1 MRCDI
6 EVCDGGLRYRGP
18 TPEDRPAEV
27 AVTASPTE
35 FELTRLAPGTT
46 PLYYRLDRGRLELGD
61 DLRAFHRNGTPP
73 APDHGALLAMIHGLP
88 DAPGSTPLPGVQELM
103 VANRLR
109 VDRDGVCVLRRPQR
123 LTPGL
128 TSLQDALGQAL
139 AEHAD
144 DDEVAIAY
152 SGGLASS
159 FVAVSARSAG
169 LRPELFHADLDG
181 RSHPLPEIPDTNTYR
196 VACDLRELL
205 DPEQVTGRELAPPLP
220 EVALRRRMLARLR
233 EASGTP
239 MASGALLESLVSTTL
254 PEAGAGRWGRRLLA
268 CEPFHRDGTLATLR
282 EARTVLAEKGTGMR
296 GRRAPGSAPPQSE
309 SQELG
314 ASPPQAPSDGD
325 GLPGLTEAGREALKS
340 ARLASGAV
348 WRTHLDD
355 LPPAIGRLEAARQE
369 AGPAEANRDVA
380 IPALDPRVLDAIAA
394 LPARELGRLR
404 GGRFV
409 NQAPLRDALAR
420 AGVGQVREASSG
432 FRVRLAAARYVHR
445 ERRAIAAELA
455 RDCALADLG
464 LLDPAPVLRL
474 LADGQA
480 TADRALTI
488 LRLSWLDRWLRRR

>member
-6 EVCDGGLRYRGP
+6 EVCDGELRYVGS
-18 TPEDRPAEV
+18 TPEHRPAEV

-35 FELTRLAPGTT
+35 FELVRLAPGTT
-46 PLYYRLDRGRLELGD
+46 PVYYRLGHGRLELGD
-61 DLRAFHRNGTPP
+61 DLRAFHRDGAPP

-103 VANRLR
+103 VADRLR
-109 VDRDGVCVLRRPQR
+109 VDRDGVCVLRRPQG
-123 LTPGL
+123 LTPSR

-139 AEHAD
+139 AELA

-169 LRPELFHADLDG
+169 RRPELFHADLDG
-181 RSHPLPEIPDTNTYR
+181 GSHPLPEIPGTNTYR

-205 DPEQVTGRELAPPLP
+205 DPEQITGSELAPPLP
-220 EVALRRRMLARLR
+220 EAALRRRMLARLR
-233 EASGTP
+233 EASGASL
-239 MASGALLESLVSTTL
+239 ASGALLESLVSTTL
-254 PEAGAGRWGRRLLA
+254 PEVGAGRWGCRLLT
-268 CEPFHRDGTLATLR
+268 CEPFHRDGTIATLR
-282 EARTVLAEKGTGMR
+282 EARPVLAEKGVRMR
-296 GRRAPGSAPPQSE
+296 GRPAGSAPPQSE

-314 ASPPQAPSDGD
+314 ASPPPAPSDGD

-369 AGPAEANRDVA
+369 AGPAAANRDVA
-380 IPALDPRVLDAIAA
+380 LPALDSRVLVAIAA
-394 LPARELGRLR
+394 LEARELGRVR

-420 AGVGQVREASSG
+420 AGVGAVREASSG
-432 FRVRLAAARYVHR
+432 FRMRLAAATYVHR

-474 LADGQA
+474 LHDGQA

>member
-6 EVCDGGLRYRGP
+6 EICDGELRYRGT

-27 AVTASPTE
+27 AVTASPRE

-46 PLYYRLDRGRLELGD
+46 HVYYRLGRGRLELGD
-61 DLRAFHRNGTPP
+61 DLREFHRDGAPP

-88 DAPGSTPLPGVQELM
+88 DAPGSTPLSGVQELM

-109 VDRDGVCVLRRPQR
+109 VDRDGVSVLRRPQR
-123 LTPGL
+123 PQRSGS
-128 TSLQDALGQAL
+128 SLHATVGQAI
-139 AEHAD
+139 AQHAD
-144 DDEVAIAY
+144 AGEIAIAY

-159 FVAVSARSAG
+159 FVAVCARLAG

-181 RSHPLPEIPDTNTYR
+181 CSHPLPEIPDTNTYR
-196 VACDLRELL
+196 VACDPYELL
-205 DPEQVTGRELAPPLP
+205 DPDQVTGRELAPPLP
-220 EVALRRRMLARLR
+220 EAALRRRMLARLR
-233 EASGTP
+233 EASGTVTV
-239 MASGALLESLVSTTL
+239 SGALLESLVSTTL
-254 PEAGAGRWGRRLLA
+254 PEIGAGRRGRRLLA

-282 EARTVLAEKGTGMR
+282 EARTVLAEKGIGMR
-296 GRRAPGSAPPQSE
+296 GRRPAGSEAADDE
-309 SQELG
+309 VQELG
-314 ASPPQAPSDGD
+314 ASPPPAPTDGD

-369 AGPAEANRDVA
+369 AGPAEANRDAVM
-380 IPALDPRVLDAIAA
+380 PALEPGVLVAIAA
-394 LPARELGRLR
+394 LPVRELGRVR

-420 AGVGQVREASSG
+420 AGVGEVREASSG
-432 FRVRLAAARYVHR
+432 FRLRLAAATYVHR
-445 ERRAIAAELA
+445 ERRTIAFDLA

-474 LADGQA
+474 LRDGQA

-488 LRLSWLDRWLRRR
+488 LRLSWLERWLRRR